1 MENRKF
7 ERVGFH
13 TEAVIKY
20 RELTFNGEV
29 ENLSLKGLFVRTDQ
43 KINIDEPV
51 EITVFFHGTDAD
63 LSFSLQAKV
72 VRVTEFGIGF
82 NFQKIDID
90 SLLLSKCGTIS
101 SSDNPEQTGNEHNDL
116 IEQGA
121 HSS

>member
-20 RELTFNGEV
+20 GELSFNGEV
-29 ENLSLKGLFVRTDQ
+29 ENLSLKGLFVKTDR
-43 KINIDEPV
+43 KIEIDEPV
-51 EITVFFHGTDAD
+51 EITVFFHGTDAQ

-72 VRVTEFGIGF
+72 VRVTENGIGF

-90 SLLLSKCGTIS
+90 SLLLSKGDNVS
-101 SSDNPEQTGNEHNDL
+101 SGENPEQVTSKFCDA
-116 IEQGA
+116 IKQGA
-121 HSS
+121 ISG

>member
-13 TEAVIKY
+13 TEAIIKY
-20 RELTFNGEV
+20 GELSFNGEV

-43 KINIDEPV
+43 ELNIDEPV
-51 EITVFFHGTDAD
+51 EITVFFHGTNAD

-72 VRVTEFGIGF
+72 VRVTESGIGF

-90 SLLLSKCGTIS
+90 SLLLSKGENVS
-101 SSDNPEQTGNEHNDL
+101 GNENPEKLRAST
-116 IEQGA
+116 A
-121 HSS
+121 T